1 MHSKYTPNSIRSF
14 SQQGAALIMSL
25 VILMVLTIL
34 GIASMNTSNLQLLMT
49 NNAQYQTVALS
60 QAELTVRVAEIL
72 IDNIIAG
79 TDTKPAAGYYNVS
92 SEPGSVTPIDLSSF
106 TWDDTTSVEVG
117 DSNYIIE
124 YTGSKPLP
132 PESLAWR
139 QLQGIAGDSVY
150 VLRITARSPAGRGA
164 MRYVQSIY
172 VTNLSPN

>member
-14 SQQGAALIMSL
+14 SQRGAALIMSL

-49 NNAQYQTVALS
+49 GNAQYQTVALS
-60 QAELTVRVAEIL
+60 QAELTIRVAEEL
-72 IDNIIAG
+72 LDDIIAG
-79 TDTKPAAGYYNVS
+79 TETIPANGYYNVT
-92 SEPGSVTPIDLSSF
+92 PGNSDAINLGSF
-106 TWDDTTSVEVG
+106 TWDATTSVEAAG
-117 DSNYIIE
+117 NSNYIIE
-124 YTGSKPLP
+124 YTGNKTLP

-150 VLRITARSPAGRGA
+150 VFRITARSPAGRGA

-172 VTNLSPN
+172 VTNLSPT